1 MLLNES
7 TKNATEL
14 LSNVDSIY
22 ISEKFFEM
30 VNEQSCDCDE
40 IVIKN
45 GDKYILLTSHTSG
58 EDGYI
63 EIDTVANY
71 TQSQFPYEVDISKEN
86 FKFDKFCFLE
96 NGLIDGIRFCADGVF
111 LFIFALEHNLVLTKS
126 KYDLFEEIEM
136 ILPET
141 EAVLKIR
148 KIEQQI

>member
-40 IVIKN
+40 IIIKN
-45 GDKYILLTSHTSG
+45 DDKYILLTSHTLR

-71 TQSQFPYEVDISKEN
+71 AQSQFPYEVDISKEN

-126 KYDLFEEIEM
+126 KYDLFEKIEM
-136 ILPET
+136 VLPET
-141 EAVLKIR
+141 EAALKIR
-148 KIEQQI
+148 KTK

>member
-1 MLLNES
+1 MLFNDS
-7 TKNATEL
+7 TKNATKL

-71 TQSQFPYEVDISKEN
+71 AQSQFPYEVDISKEN
-86 FKFDKFCFLE
+86 FNFDKFCFLE

-141 EAVLKIR
+141 EVTLKIR
-148 KIEQQI
+148 KIKQQI

>member
-1 MLLNES
+1 MTFEDLKGI
-7 TKNATEL
+7 KNLGL
-14 LSNVDSIY
+14 LSYNEIQ
-22 ISEKFFEM
+22 EKL
-30 VNEQSCDCDE
+30 VAY
-40 IVIKN
+40 VA
-45 GDKYILLTSHTSG
+45 
-58 EDGYI
+58 YI
-63 EIDTVANY
+63 EINTIANY
-71 TQSQFPYEVDISKEN
+71 AQSQFLYEVDISKDN